1 MSSIAFARVNA
12 GELALHVA
20 QAGPADGPLMLLLH
34 GFPEFWGGWQKHIS
48 PLAEAGF
55 RVWAPDQRGY
65 NQSDKPPRVR
75 DYTLDRMAADTI
87 GLIDAAG
94 SQQAI
99 LVGHDWG
106 GAVAWWVAQNFPE
119 RVARLVIINVPH
131 PLVMRRLLRTSPRQM
146 LRSWYMFAIQIP
158 GLVEW
163 GARRNGWR
171 ELYQG
176 MQSSS
181 LPGTFGDAE
190 FEAYRAAWSQPGA
203 DASQPDSI
211 TTMLHWYRAMFRYG
225 AARPKRDRIE
235 PPTLILWGRRDK
247 FIGPEGAELSLAMC
261 ERGELAAFP
270 DNTHWLQHERPEEV
284 VSRIVEFCRR
294 SE

>member
-1 MSSIAFARVNA
+1 MSSIEFAGVNA
-12 GELALHVA
+12 GEATLHVA

-34 GFPEFWGGWQKHIS
+34 GFPEFWGGWQKHIG
-48 PLAEAGF
+48 PLADAGF

-65 NQSDKPPRVR
+65 NRSDKPPRIR
-75 DYTLDRMAADTI
+75 DYTLDRLAADVI

-94 SQQAI
+94 LQQAI

-158 GLVEW
+158 GLVDW
-163 GARRNGWR
+163 AARRNGWR
-171 ELYQG
+171 DLYRG

-181 LPGTFGDAE
+181 LPGTFGDE
-190 FEAYRAAWSQPGA
+190 QFEAYREAWSQPAA
-203 DASQPDSI
+203 DASHPDSI

-225 AARPKRDRIE
+225 AARPKHDRIE

-247 FIGPEGAELSLAMC
+247 FIGPEGAERSLAMC

-284 VSRIVEFCRR
+284 VSRIVAFCRR
-294 SE
+294 AE

>member
-1 MSSIAFARVNA
+1 MSAVEFAHVDT
-12 GELALHVA
+12 GEAKLHVA

-34 GFPEFWGGWQKHIS
+34 GFPEFWGGWQKHIGQ
-48 PLAEAGF
+48 LADAGF

-65 NQSDKPPRVR
+65 NRSDKPPRVR
-75 DYTLDRMAADTI
+75 DYTLDRLAADTI

-94 SQQAI
+94 QQQAI

-131 PLVMRRLLRTSPRQM
+131 PLVLRRLLRTSPRQL

-158 GLVEW
+158 GLVDW

-171 ELYQG
+171 DLYRG

-181 LPGTFGDAE
+181 LPGTFGEAE
-190 FEAYRAAWSQPGA
+190 FAAYRDAWSQPGA

-225 AARPKRDRIE
+225 ATRPKHDRIE

-261 ERGELAAFP
+261 ERGELAEFP

-294 SE
+294 VE